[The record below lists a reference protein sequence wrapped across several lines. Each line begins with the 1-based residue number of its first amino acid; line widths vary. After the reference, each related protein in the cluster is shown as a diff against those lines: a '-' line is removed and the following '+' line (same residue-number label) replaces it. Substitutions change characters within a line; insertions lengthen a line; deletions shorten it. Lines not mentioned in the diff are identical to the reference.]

1 MQLGPYTLKNKWILA
16 PMAGVSEQPFRE
28 IAFELGVALAP
39 TELVSATGLIRASTR
54 TAKYLRHGD
63 NEQPFVVQLFGGE
76 PEIMAQA
83 AVMAKEAGAHAVDIN
98 MGCPVPKVTKSG
110 AGSGLMCD
118 LPRAAEVVRQC
129 REASGL
135 PVSAKIRAGW
145 TEQSLNYVEMG
156 LALQEAGVAAVALHP
171 RTRAQQYAGRA
182 DWTRIARLKDALAH
196 TPVIGNGDVV
206 TVEDAHRM
214 IEETNCDAVMI
225 GRGAL
230 GNPWLFRML
239 NGGPPP
245 TNEERYELVLRHF
258 DAHVKFVGKEL
269 PAVREF
275 RRHWSWYSHG
285 LAGSS
290 AFRGI
295 INKLDD
301 IHEVREAGKRFF
313 ADAIVARAMQ
323 SVDEADVDYRTAF
336 G

>member
-1 MQLGPYTLKNKWILA
+1 
-16 PMAGVSEQPFRE
+16 MAGVSEQPFRE
-28 IAFELGVALAP
+28 IAFELGVGLAP

-54 TAKYLRHGD
+54 TRKYLRHGAIE
-63 NEQPFVVQLFGGE
+63 NPFVVQLFGGD
-76 PEIMAQA
+76 PETMAQA
-83 AVMAKEAGAHAVDIN
+83 AVMAREVGAHAVDIN

-118 LPRAAEVVRQC
+118 VPRAAEIVRRC
-129 REASGL
+129 REESGL

-145 TEQSLNYVEMG
+145 NSESLNYVEMG
-156 LALQEAGVAAVALHP
+156 KALEQAGVAAVALHP
-171 RTRAQQYAGRA
+171 RTRAQQYSGRA

-239 NGGPPP
+239 NGGPEP
-245 TNEERYELVLRHF
+245 TTDERLELVLRHF
-258 DAHVKFVGKEL
+258 EAHVAFVGSDL

-275 RRHWSWYSHG
+275 RRHWGWYSHG
-285 LAGSS
+285 LSGSS
-290 AFRGI
+290 AFRGD

-301 IHEVREAGKRFF
+301 IDAVRETARRFF
-313 ADAIVARAMQ
+313 ETATVARQMR